1 MVFGLIST
9 IIPVMISRGPLVIL
23 LMLVFRAAPAAD
35 APRIMLDYELY
46 AQGRYVYERNC
57 IVCHGPRGDGQGEM
71 SKTISPKPRSFREG
85 MFKFRTTPWE
95 KLPTEDDL
103 RHTITGGLTG
113 TAMGM
118 FTQLQPDDVTA
129 VIEYVKSFSRRWR
142 KPENYAEPLTFPP
155 PPGWLDDDQA
165 AARHIAAGKVLFTN
179 ICATCHGPNADGK
192 GPTAP
197 MLKDIWGLP
206 SVPSDLRQPHLRC
219 GDGPAD
225 IFRVL
230 TTGLNGTPMIS
241 QAQTLT
247 EEQRWQVAAYIQ
259 SIRIEGPPL
268 LNPSSPAVK
277 TTAR

>member
-1 MVFGLIST
+1 
-9 IIPVMISRGPLVIL
+9 
-23 LMLVFRAAPAAD
+23 
-35 APRIMLDYELY
+35 
-46 AQGRYVYERNC
+46 
-57 IVCHGPRGDGQGEM
+57 
-71 SKTISPKPRSFREG
+71 
-85 MFKFRTTPWE
+85 
-95 KLPTEDDL
+95 
-103 RHTITGGLTG
+103 
-113 TAMGM
+113 
-118 FTQLQPDDVTA
+118 
-129 VIEYVKSFSRRWR
+129 
-142 KPENYAEPLTFPP
+142 
-155 PPGWLDDDQA
+155 
-165 AARHIAAGKVLFTN
+165 
-179 ICATCHGPNADGK
+179 
-192 GPTAP
+192 